1 MLTFKSILQDEK
13 NSKEKKKKR
22 ASRGFYGCQKNRRQE
37 EHYRVNAVA
46 RFCVLV
52 TSLHTTRN

>member
-1 MLTFKSILQDEK
+1 MLNK

-22 ASRGFYGCQKNRRQE
+22 ASLRGFYGCQKNRRQE